1 MESLLVLCFSA
12 SALLAQ
18 EPDSN
23 VLQQYAQQGEQALAA
38 GRYDE
43 AARAYEKLREISPGT
58 AEVHAKLGL
67 IYFQQRDYTRAVPA
81 LRQALKLDPALP
93 KADVLLAMSLSELGQ
108 FKEALPALQKGFRQ
122 TADGTMRRLSGLQLL
137 RAHAGLQQH
146 AQAAEVALELSRLY
160 PDDPE
165 VLYHSGRLFANL
177 AYVQTMKLS
186 RVAPS
191 SVWMHQAAGEANES
205 QGFYDPAI
213 REYREVLA
221 LDPRRPGIHFRVGRA
236 LLARAQ
242 QGGGAAASASR
253 EEAMKEFEDELRLDP
268 SNASAS
274 YELAEIYRKAGEL
287 DKARALFEAAVKQY
301 PDFEEA
307 RIGLGRVL
315 IAQQQPEQAVTQLQK
330 AISRNPANEVSRY
343 QLSVA
348 YGRLGRAAEQQA
360 ALAEFQRLHAQR
372 REREEQM
379 FTPQQV
385 TRQELDAS
393 VPPP

>member
-360 ALAEFQRLHAQR
+360 ALAEF
-372 REREEQM
+372 
-379 FTPQQV
+379 
-385 TRQELDAS
+385 
-393 VPPP
+393 